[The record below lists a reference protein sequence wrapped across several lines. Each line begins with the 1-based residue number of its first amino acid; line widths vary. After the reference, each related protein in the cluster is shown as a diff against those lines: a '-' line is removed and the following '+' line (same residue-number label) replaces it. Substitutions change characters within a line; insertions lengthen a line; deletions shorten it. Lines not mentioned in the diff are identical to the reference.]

1 MNTTVEII
9 GLAREPGWLSWAV
22 QYFFLIGI
30 SIAAF
35 FLALPGLIWRRP
47 AWRGLARRALLAALV
62 FGYAAPVALL
72 ADLHQPG
79 RFMNFYLHANF
90 GSWMAWGSYFIPIY
104 LGGLTAFALAVL
116 LSRDRPHAAAVGWS
130 AAVTAVGAVLVLLY
144 TGMEV
149 MVVAARPLWHTP
161 LLPLLFAATAF
172 TGGLGTIQAFE
183 ALAGKTDSA
192 QLLNRWMRFGQ
203 WTFLALLGLWLVL
216 AAFGIS
222 ATAAEA
228 LTTLRGGWTVAWI
241 WLAISI
247 ALTLWAARGQSLWLP
262 ALLALQGAWL
272 LRWLVFMG
280 GQSVPKLGAAFH
292 AQVLQLTPDSL
303 LGMLGMAGLCLAI
316 YIVLTGLV
324 RWDEPTEA

>member
-9 GLAREPGWLSWAV
+9 GLAREPGWLPWAV

-30 SIAAF
+30 SIGAF

-47 AWRGLARRALLAALV
+47 AWRGHARRALLAALV

-79 RFMNFYLHANF
+79 RFMNFYLHSNF

-104 LGGLTAFALAVL
+104 LGGLTIFALAL
-116 LSRDRPHAAAVGWS
+116 LLPRKLPHVSALGWS
-130 AAVTAVGAVLVLLY
+130 AALTAVGAVLVLLY

-149 MVVAARPLWHTP
+149 MVVAARSLWHTT

-172 TGGLGTIQAFE
+172 TGGLGVVQLFE
-183 ALAGKTDSA
+183 ALAGRADSA
-192 QLLNRWMRFGQ
+192 QLLNRWMRGSQ
-203 WTFLALLGLWLVL
+203 WAVLALLGLWLAL
-216 AAFGIS
+216 AASGAS

-228 LTTLRGGWTVAWI
+228 LTTIRGGWIVAWA
-241 WLAISI
+241 WLIASI
-247 ALTLWAARGQSLWLP
+247 VLTLWIARGQSLWLP

-292 AQVLQLTPDSL
+292 AQVLHLTPDSL
-303 LGMLGMAGLCLAI
+303 LGMLGSLGLCLVI
-316 YIVLTGLV
+316 YIVLTSLV
-324 RWDEPTEA
+324 RWDEISEA